1 MSKDKINDGEHLA
14 PLEKDTALIIISV
27 IKISASFIHL
37 DELMDS
43 KKYYKHK
50 FKKESRAWLS
60 LMEKHTNSLL
70 SNLTQEHP
78 EVLEKMY
85 NVVAD
90 SLNKVQLKDKD
101 QTALACFYAFV
112 KSSLNDLNEMGE
124 KKDNF
129 YPYLLRMSNQRI
141 ASTIESKYK
150 FITEIV
156 DCENKTV
163 SSLIDF
169 LDDLGKTII
178 SIK

>member
-1 MSKDKINDGEHLA
+1 
-14 PLEKDTALIIISV
+14 
-27 IKISASFIHL
+27 
-37 DELMDS
+37 
-43 KKYYKHK
+43 
-50 FKKESRAWLS
+50 
-60 LMEKHTNSLL
+60 
-70 SNLTQEHP
+70 
-78 EVLEKMY
+78 
-85 NVVAD
+85 
-90 SLNKVQLKDKD
+90 
-101 QTALACFYAFV
+101 
-112 KSSLNDLNEMGE
+112 MGE